1 MECVQVKHVNYSSCT
16 YCEHTNATVVHTV
29 ARTST
34 AVPDSTDTVLLMCT
48 VVRAQMQ
55 LMRLLARRGAA
66 LCQQG
71 HYRVS
76 LDDFKAALAFDVTSE
91 SLKADVG
98 ECIRQ

>member
-1 MECVQVKHVNYSSCT
+1 
-16 YCEHTNATVVHTV
+16 
-29 ARTST
+29 
-34 AVPDSTDTVLLMCT
+34 
-48 VVRAQMQ
+48 MQ

-91 SLKADVG
+91 SLKADV
-98 ECIRQ
+98 CKCQHTAR